1 MSAKYPYNVCKMS
14 ACRLFSGVFE
24 CVIFTMDKEMRKT
37 KNTSPPS
44 SFLLQKNK
52 GILSVSP

>member
-37 KNTSPPS
+37 KKHLTPESI
-44 SFLLQKNK
+44 SFAKE
-52 GILSVSP
+52 